1 MFRFQRLGTAWLRVG
16 EAAEWTN
23 TFRLLTTV
31 KDDVEM
37 QAETGL
43 EDSVVI
49 VLQDSS
55 AEQLDTPGHTWSYLD
70 TPRHPGHTWT
80 HTDTPERRR
89 AARLT
94 WIHLVTPG
102 HTWTYLDTP
111 RHPGHTWSHLDT
123 PGHSWT
129 HLDTPGQRRAARLT
143 WIHLVTPGLTL
154 TRLDT
159 RKHTLTAQS
168 SLTDL
173 NTSGLT

>member
-70 TPRHPGHTWT
+70 TPRHPGHTW
-80 HTDTPERRR
+80 
-89 AARLT
+89 
-94 WIHLVTPG
+94 
-102 HTWTYLDTP
+102 
-111 RHPGHTWSHLDT
+111 SHLDT
-123 PGHSWT
+123 PGHTWT
-129 HLDTPGQRRAARLT
+129 HLDTP
-143 WIHLVTPGLTL
+143 
-154 TRLDT
+154 
-159 RKHTLTAQS
+159 
-168 SLTDL
+168 
-173 NTSGLT
+173 